1 MKSKAKGIRRLID
14 AALYS
19 VAGIRAAWRNE
30 EAFRIEAIAAVFLVP
45 AAFYISRSTVE
56 LALLVGTCL
65 IVLITE
71 LVNSAIETIVDR
83 IGDEYHELS
92 GRAKDI
98 GSAAVFISLIMLL
111 FVWGAIILDRC
122 RTSALPS
129 NP

>member
-30 EAFRIEAIAAVFLVP
+30 EAFRIEAIAGVFLVP
-45 AAFYISRSTVE
+45 AAFYIARSTVE

-71 LVNSAIETIVDR
+71 LINSAVEAIVDR

-98 GSAAVFISLIMLL
+98 GSAAVFISIIMLL

-122 RTSALPS
+122 RMSAQM
-129 NP
+129 